1 MPCATTTTARRATTS
16 TIMASELLEALNHP
30 LNGFLRNAVIAG
42 LLASVSFGIVGT
54 YVVTK
59 RITYIAG
66 AIAHCAL
73 GGIGFA
79 LYARHELGWESFDP
93 LHGALIAALASA
105 LLIGTVVLS
114 RSEREDTVIGA
125 TWATGMATGF
135 MFVKMVRRGGVNIE
149 SWLFG
154 DINFVSKTD
163 LWTVAIL
170 STGVLVLVLLFHRQF
185 VAVCFDEDF
194 ARARGVNVPVFYLLL
209 LCMSAV
215 TVVVLVRVVGIIMV
229 IALFT
234 LPAALGSRFA
244 RGLAGM
250 MVWAIVLCA
259 LFLVVGLECS
269 LRLNITAGP
278 SVILV
283 AAVSY
288 FTVLLAG
295 KIRACRRVSSTRSG
309 KGGLPPPD

>member
-1 MPCATTTTARRATTS
+1 
-16 TIMASELLEALNHP
+16 MASQLLEALNSP
-30 LNGFLRNAVIAG
+30 LNGFLRHALLAG

-79 LYARHELGWESFDP
+79 LFARHELGWENFDP
-93 LHGALIAALASA
+93 LHGALIASLASA

-135 MFVKMVRRGGVNIE
+135 LFVKMVRRGGVSIE

-154 DINFVSKTD
+154 DINFVSRTD

-170 STGVLVLVLLFHRQF
+170 GAGVLVLVLLFHRQF
-185 VAVCFDEDF
+185 VAVCFDEEF
-194 ARARGVNVPVFYLLL
+194 ARARGVNVTFFYLLL

-215 TVVVLVRVVGIIMV
+215 TVVVLVRLVGIIMV

-234 LPAALGSRFA
+234 LPAAIGSRFA

-250 MVWAIVLCA
+250 MVWAIILCA
-259 LFLVVGLECS
+259 LFLTLGLEFS
-269 LRLNITAGP
+269 LRWNITAGP
-278 SVILV
+278 SIILV

-288 FTVLLAG
+288 FTILFIGKLSSRPRFSRTMQDRQGAAG
-295 KIRACRRVSSTRSG
+295 QDQEDQSPS
-309 KGGLPPPD
+309 

>member
-1 MPCATTTTARRATTS
+1 
-16 TIMASELLEALNHP
+16 MASELLEALNSP
-30 LNGFLRNAVIAG
+30 LNGFLRHALIAG
-42 LLASVSFGIVGT
+42 LLAGVSFGMVGT

-79 LYARHELGWESFDP
+79 LFARYELGWENFDP
-93 LHGALIAALASA
+93 LHGALIAALGSA

-135 MFVKMVRRGGVNIE
+135 MFVKMVRRGGVSIE

-154 DINFVSKTD
+154 DINFVSRSD
-163 LWTVAIL
+163 LWAVAIL
-170 STGVLVLVLLFHRQF
+170 GAGVLVLVLLFHRQF
-185 VAVCFDEDF
+185 VAVCFDEEF
-194 ARARGVNVPVFYLLL
+194 ARARGVNVAFFYLLL

-215 TVVVLVRVVGIIMV
+215 TVVVLVRLVGIIMV

-234 LPAALGSRFA
+234 LPAAIGSRFA
-244 RGLAGM
+244 RGMAGM
-250 MVWAIVLCA
+250 MAWAIVLCA
-259 LFLVVGLECS
+259 LFLTLGLECS
-269 LRLNITAGP
+269 LRWNITAGP
-278 SVILV
+278 SIILV
-283 AAVSY
+283 AAVCY
-288 FTVLLAG
+288 FTVLFIG
-295 KIRACRRVSSTRSG
+295 KLSSLRRLSQAMPGNKNSPS
-309 KGGLPPPD
+309 PD